1 MPVSLPG
8 PQASPTRQPGTFKA
22 LSQAGAQGSSL
33 PRLHQGQ
40 AQAGRHFVSVTLSKT
55 NPKETFLLP
64 AVGVVFPTAAL
75 ACKLSVLGRKGYRQP
90 REEGLTSSVV

>member
-1 MPVSLPG
+1 M
-8 PQASPTRQPGTFKA
+8 
-22 LSQAGAQGSSL
+22 
-33 PRLHQGQ
+33 
-40 AQAGRHFVSVTLSKT
+40 SVTLSKT